1 MFNELKAKF
10 AYNNVKR
17 NYTKVFEVEYIEE
30 VYYLKN
36 KLVVVVND
44 EEIGSAIYEIV
55 RSLKEKEEEI
65 STNNVT
71 FKVQK
76 YISNKQNAI
85 YMIFIDVNFT
95 VNYNELSEIE
105 ELYDLI
111 SFIID
116 IENKGYYLNA
126 LNFQSEKCKC
136 FSTFLSLFSLD
147 SENISKSKR
156 CLIKHIHHVLSNG
169 TNLEEYYQKVD
180 NDVIFE
186 VAELPYALPIATMC
200 YNCFSKNVTYTIK
213 EILDVLEIAQQHK
226 NDASGYLVANVE
238 TIKLKLAEIE
248 KNEKYVIYDG
258 NIKIYH
264 NISEKFKKF
273 LKYYD
278 KYDRY
283 EKSFLTPIEQSDK
296 IIIDFNGNIIGY
308 KFSKKDATGT
318 NKILAQELKSQE
330 QIFYFI
336 GNIDSV
342 INSISRRTG
351 HFEISDC
358 NNNFSI
364 EEDLVS
370 YNDNLVITKMEK
382 LFAFMNTDKNVLK
395 NQIISIFFKV
405 YLKFFN
411 GKYGELKAEKEILDK
426 KEVRFLSPIV
436 AKNFINYVLEKP
448 IEYEEIYKEIF
459 PSNRKIS
466 YSGNYSEVYVYD
478 AKFEYDPIKTPFIF
492 DYEAEKKYG
501 IKIENGMTT
510 QLDDDRKLII
520 FKRKKK
526 ISNFKNNQDTLHAKL
541 HEKLNRIEDTHV
553 KIVGVSEI
561 IYSKSINND
570 NMYKMV
576 GYVTTPIRGTKLT
589 EEKLLSF
596 SNKEL
601 FKAMA
606 YFFSKMG
613 KYYIPLENIW
623 MDDDFTFYINI
634 LEDDFKMEFC
644 DYSNDNLNP
653 NHRFLEHLIQNL
665 LAKGYNPN
673 ILMPVSGFDSFPSI
687 ISDNIEPYLYGHKN
701 CFDAYCK
708 KHNLYYHSNKMC
720 PACHKSLYIVPDN
733 FKKDKDIIFEDA
745 YAKHYK
751 INNSFNLKLY
761 NENTTEELENTI
773 DSLISRR
780 LNNELEYGYFPK
792 EDCSSKGINFIQ
804 ECFMPYKKA
813 VANSD
818 GKFIGYIY
826 KVVDFDVSSGTIDIS
841 DICNMRSL
849 PRLKLIIRLILQIKE
864 LTAHNLGFTKNPF
877 TNVFVVKDCKKQVQI
892 VNVEYLSKEA
902 NIKDTIKWAYEYIT
916 NVLALDDAITIN
928 LKNDTTD
935 LDSLIEK
942 LEAFLEEMTK
952 YCRIHN
958 IYYSNKNMFCPK
970 CVDKRAIKNI
980 EVETEKQDKITS
992 KEHMALGG
1000 EAVIYPYGKHDVAKV
1015 FNVYDDYKNLI
1026 LYKILGKKQILDD
1039 LNNKADN
1046 YKYIIPKKLLVDSK
1060 SKNIFGYTMEMV
1072 EGLPIYALRD
1082 KEQVTELGITMK
1094 DVLQI
1099 LITVGKCIEELHTK
1113 ANIFIGDL
1121 NNRNIL
1127 FDSNKNVYFLD
1138 FDGMGIDDV
1147 SLMNYTEGFI
1157 DPISMKNH
1165 NITMKDDWYSFAIQA
1180 FYYLTFTH
1188 PFNGIFYAIDESTGN
1203 KIRLDVVEKME
1214 RRISL
1219 LGNHGMVPPEIA
1231 NDWSEWMDEELQTAF
1246 LNIFEGDNRE
1256 SIVPYL
1262 IKQYKMLYNEEPF
1275 STIIKKFN
1283 VNSKLMAMQ
1292 IAPFE
1297 ADVTRIINHYSA
1309 VCFKDSYYVCILVG
1323 NGIDKEQYEVNF
1335 PECDK
1340 INDILLLE
1348 TTTTTTTIAIY
1359 PNKVIAVDLK
1369 TNTQIYSEEILGIEN
1384 VCINDN
1390 ILYFTGMQSKEAVIF
1405 QRKFTNIGE
1414 VKKDTIKFLG
1424 AKKTKAFLAKFNSK
1438 FVLVKASDYIDEVY
1452 CNSEKLCDI
1461 EYSNSEVKYNI
1472 IYDDTTKLWLVVN
1485 SEGNGIIINSEGY
1498 EHINIP
1504 EGINETNIG
1513 NISFR
1518 KRKIYIPNQDFLY
1531 IINVKDQS
1539 KNRNME
1545 FNTIMTP
1552 KTKFYSINTNGFSVI
1567 TNNKLYEVCRV

>member
-1 MFNELKAKF
+1 MFNELKIKF

-17 NYTKVFEVEYIEE
+17 NYTKVLEVEDIEE

-36 KLVVVVND
+36 KLVVVVNN
-44 EEIGSAIYEIV
+44 EEIGSVIYDIV
-55 RSLKEKEEEI
+55 RSLKEKEEVI
-65 STNNVT
+65 STNNMA

-76 YISNKQNAI
+76 YISDKQNRI
-85 YMIFIDVNFT
+85 YMIFIDVNFE
-95 VNYNELSEIE
+95 VNYDELSEIE
-105 ELYDLI
+105 KLYDFI

-126 LNFQSEKCKC
+126 LNFQSEKCEC
-136 FSTFLSLFSLD
+136 ISTFLSLFSLD
-147 SENISKSKR
+147 SESISKSKR
-156 CLIKHIHHVLSNG
+156 CLIKHIHYVLSNG
-169 TNLEEYYQKVD
+169 INFEEYYEKVC
-180 NDVIFE
+180 NEVIFK
-186 VAELPYALPIATMC
+186 VNELPYTLPIVTMC
-200 YNCFSKNVTYTIK
+200 YNCFCKNVIYTME
-213 EILDVLEIAQQHK
+213 EILDILERAEQYK
-226 NDASGYLVANVE
+226 NITSRYLVVNVE
-238 TIKLKLAEIE
+238 NITLTEIE

-264 NISEKFKKF
+264 NISENFKEF

-283 EKSFLTPIEQSDK
+283 EKDSITPIEQSDE

-308 KFSKKDATGT
+308 KFSEKDANCT
-318 NKILAQELKSQE
+318 NKILAKELKNQY
-330 QIFYFI
+330 QIFNFI
-336 GNIDSV
+336 V
-342 INSISRRTG
+342 QINSAIKCISRRTG
-351 HFEISDC
+351 NSAISDC

-364 EEDLVS
+364 EEDLVL

-382 LFAFMNTDKNVLK
+382 LFEFMNTDKNILK
-395 NQIISIFFKV
+395 NQIVSIFFKI

-411 GKYGELKAEKEILDK
+411 EKYGELKEEKEILAK

-436 AKNFINYVLEKP
+436 AKNFINYVLEKS
-448 IEYEEIYKEIF
+448 IEYEEIYEEIF
-459 PSNRKIS
+459 SSTRKIS
-466 YSGNYSEVYVYD
+466 YEDNNSEIYLYD

-526 ISNFKNNQDTLHAKL
+526 ISNFKNRQEDLYEQL
-541 HEKLNRIEDTHV
+541 REKLNMIEDEHI
-553 KIVGVSEI
+553 KIVEISEI

-576 GYVTTPIRGTKLT
+576 GYVTNPIKGTMLT

-596 SNKEL
+596 SNKDL
-601 FKAMA
+601 FKAIA
-606 YFFSKMG
+606 YFFKKMG
-613 KYYIPLENIW
+613 KYYIPLQNIW

-634 LEDDFKMEFC
+634 LEDDFKMGLLDCSKYDHFDPHQGFIEYFI
-644 DYSNDNLNP
+644 
-653 NHRFLEHLIQNL
+653 ENL

-673 ILMPVSGFDSFPSI
+673 FLTPVSPGPINTLLSV
-687 ISDNIEPYLYGHKN
+687 ISNNIKYLYENEN
-701 CFDAYCK
+701 CFDAYCP
-708 KHNLYYHSNKMC
+708 KHELYYRSDCMC
-720 PACHKSLYIVPDN
+720 PACKRSIYILPYD
-733 FKKDKDIIFEDA
+733 FKEDIIFEDA
-745 YAKHYK
+745 YAKHYQ
-751 INNSFNLKLY
+751 IDDYFNLKLY
-761 NENTTEELENTI
+761 KENTTKELENTI

-792 EDCSSKGINFIQ
+792 EDSSSEDINFIQ

-813 VANSD
+813 VAKSD

-826 KVVDFDVSSGTIDIS
+826 KAVDFDVNKGTIDIR
-841 DICNMRSL
+841 DIHNMRSL

-864 LTAHNLGFTKNPF
+864 LTDNNLGFTKNPF

-892 VNVEYLSKEA
+892 VNIEYLSKNA
-902 NIKDTIKWAYEYIT
+902 NVKDTIKWTYKYIA

-928 LKNDTTD
+928 IKDDTTS
-935 LDSLIEK
+935 LDSLVEK
-942 LEAFLEEMTK
+942 LEAFLEDMTK

-958 IYYSNKNMFCPK
+958 IYYSNKNIFCPK
-970 CVDKRAIKNI
+970 CVGETAIKDI
-980 EVETEKQDKITS
+980 EMETEKQEKITS
-992 KEHMALGG
+992 KEHISLGG
-1000 EAVIYPYGKHDVAKV
+1000 EAIIYPYGKHDVAKV

-1026 LYKILGKKQILDD
+1026 LYKILCKKQILDE

-1046 YKYIIPKKLLVDSK
+1046 YKYVIPKKLLIDSK
-1060 SKNIFGYTMEMV
+1060 SKNIFGYTMERV
-1072 EGLPIYALRD
+1072 EGLPIYVLRD
-1082 KEQVTELGITMK
+1082 KNQVTELGITMK
-1094 DVLQI
+1094 DVLKI

-1127 FDSNKNVYFLD
+1127 FDSNKKVYFLD
-1138 FDGMGIDDV
+1138 FDGMGIDDI
-1147 SLMNYTEGFI
+1147 SLMNYTDGFI
-1157 DPISMKNH
+1157 DPISIKNH

-1203 KIRLDVVEKME
+1203 EIRLDVVEKME

-1219 LGNHGMVPPEIA
+1219 LGNHAMVPPKIA
-1231 NDWSEWMDEELQTAF
+1231 NNWSEWMDEELKTAF

-1283 VNSKLMAMQ
+1283 VNSKLTATQ
-1292 IAPFE
+1292 VTPFK
-1297 ADVTRIINHYSA
+1297 ADVTRIINYYSA
-1309 VCFKDSYYVCILVG
+1309 VCFENGYCVCILVG
-1323 NGIDKEQYEVNF
+1323 NGTDREQYNVNF

-1340 INDILLLE
+1340 INNILLWE
-1348 TTTTTTTIAIY
+1348 KTAIAIY
-1359 PNKVIAVDLK
+1359 PNKVIAIDLK

-1384 VCINDN
+1384 ACFNDN
-1390 ILYFTGMQSKEAVIF
+1390 ILYFTGMYNKEAVIF
-1405 QRKFTNIGE
+1405 QRKFTSNGE

-1424 AKKTKAFLAKFNSK
+1424 SQKTKAFLAKFNSK
-1438 FVLVKASDYIDEVY
+1438 FVLVKASNCVDEIY

-1461 EYSNSEVKYNI
+1461 EYSNSEVTYNI

-1498 EHINIP
+1498 ERINIT
-1504 EGINETNIG
+1504 EGISETNIG

-1518 KRKIYIPNQDFLY
+1518 KRKIYIPNQNFLY

-1539 KNRNME
+1539 KNKNME

-1552 KTKFYSINTNGFSVI
+1552 KTKFYSINTDGFSVI
-1567 TNNKLYEVCRV
+1567 ANNKLYEVCRAE